1 MNAPINPFDLALQD
15 QGIKPGLYLDL
26 SNEEYHS
33 GPGISKSG
41 LDLIAEN
48 PSAFK
53 WQKNAPVDQDKLTAL
68 DMGTALHCIMLE
80 PEEFADRFII
90 APEFNR
96 RTTAGK
102 ADEKEFLANC
112 ADSGK
117 TVMTAEE
124 GKALDIMRDS
134 AMAHPT
140 VRWLFEQEG
149 NNEVSIFWEDDETA
163 ELCRVRPDRMLKDQ
177 PVIVDVKKVAD
188 MDRFD
193 RHVEEFRYHVQ
204 DAMYCE
210 GYYKHFGV
218 WPKFFFV
225 AISSTISAG
234 RYPVDVFDLTPEW
247 KEIGAELFRKD
258 LNTYHQC
265 KQNNDWVHIH
275 TIQRPRWAA

>member
-102 ADEKEFLANC
+102 ADEKEFLASC

-149 NNEVSIFWEDDETA
+149 NNEVSIFWEDDETV

-234 RYPVDVFDLTPEW
+234 RYPVDVFDLTPDW
-247 KEIGAELFRKD
+247 KEAGSDLFRKD

-265 KQNNDWVHIH
+265 KKNNDWVHVH

>member
-1 MNAPINPFDLALQD
+1 MNAPMNPFDLAEQD

-26 SNEEYHS
+26 SNKEYHT

-41 LDLIAEN
+41 LDLIAAN

-53 WQKNAPVDQDKLTAL
+53 WQKNAPVDKDKLAAL

-102 ADEKEFLANC
+102 ADKKEFLANC
-112 ADSGK
+112 ANTSK

-234 RYPVDVFDLTPEW
+234 RYPVDVFDLTPDW
-247 KEIGAELFRKD
+247 KETGAELFRKD

-265 KQNNDWVHIH
+265 KQSDDWVHVH